1 MATAP
6 FHVSPELTAIAIAY
20 RNPVT
25 DYIADLVMPRTRPVG
40 KLEFSY
46 TVYDLSAFNRP
57 NTFVGRKGRPN
68 EVTMSSTTQTAA
80 IEDFGLD
87 DLIPMSDI
95 EQGRAIGRDIQAE
108 SVEYIMGLVKLDREC
123 RVAAAAQNAA
133 NFTNT
138 ATLSG
143 SNQWSHADS
152 KPLTA
157 LLEYLDT
164 PMMRPNTMI
173 LSAPVWSK
181 LRIHPQIVKAIYPI
195 SAEGAVTRQQ
205 LAALLELKNI
215 HIGASYVNSAKKGQD
230 ASLTRVWGNHCTLL
244 YLDPTAETSKG
255 VTWGMTVP
263 YGTAVA
269 GTIDEQ
275 GVGLRG
281 GVRVRAGESLKE
293 LVVSKGAG
301 MLLKNCI
308 A

>member
-1 MATAP
+1 MPTAP

-80 IEDFGLD
+80 IEDYGLD

-138 ATLSG
+138 VTLSG

-181 LRIHPQIVKAIYPI
+181 LRTHPQIVKAIYPI

-205 LAALLELKNI
+205 LADLLELKNI

-230 ASLTRVWGNHCTLL
+230 ASLTRVSG
-244 YLDPTAETSKG
+244 
-255 VTWGMTVP
+255 
-263 YGTAVA
+263 
-269 GTIDEQ
+269 
-275 GVGLRG
+275 
-281 GVRVRAGESLKE
+281 
-293 LVVSKGAG
+293 
-301 MLLKNCI
+301 
-308 A
+308 

>member
-181 LRIHPQIVKAIYPI
+181 LRTHPQIVKAIYPI

-205 LAALLELKNI
+205 LADLLTRCAGECCYLI
-215 HIGASYVNSAKKGQD
+215 RRHHIGITLQHEQIELVGIGRSKPVLVNSDIVRFVVHSNPFLQKA
-230 ASLTRVWGNHCTLL
+230 A
-244 YLDPTAETSKG
+244 
-255 VTWGMTVP
+255 
-263 YGTAVA
+263 
-269 GTIDEQ
+269 
-275 GVGLRG
+275 LR
-281 GVRVRAGESLKE
+281 RQR
-293 LVVSKGAG
+293 
-301 MLLKNCI
+301 
-308 A
+308 

>member
-1 MATAP
+1 
-6 FHVSPELTAIAIAY
+6 
-20 RNPVT
+20 
-25 DYIADLVMPRTRPVG
+25 
-40 KLEFSY
+40 
-46 TVYDLSAFNRP
+46 
-57 NTFVGRKGRPN
+57 
-68 EVTMSSTTQTAA
+68 
-80 IEDFGLD
+80 
-87 DLIPMSDI
+87 
-95 EQGRAIGRDIQAE
+95 
-108 SVEYIMGLVKLDREC
+108 
-123 RVAAAAQNAA
+123 
-133 NFTNT
+133 
-138 ATLSG
+138 
-143 SNQWSHADS
+143 
-152 KPLTA
+152 
-157 LLEYLDT
+157 
-164 PMMRPNTMI
+164 MMRPNTMI

-181 LRIHPQIVKAIYPI
+181 LRTHPQIVKAIYPI

-205 LAALLELKNI
+205 LADLLELKNI

>member
-68 EVTMSSTTQTAA
+68 EVTMSSTVQTAA

-87 DLIPMSDI
+87 DLIPISDI

-123 RVAAAAQNAA
+123 RVAAAAQNTA

-143 SNQWSHADS
+143 SDQWSHADS

-157 LLEYLDT
+157 LLGYLDT

-181 LRIHPQIVKAIYPI
+181 LRTHPQIVKAIYPI

-205 LAALLELKNI
+205 LADLLELKNI

-230 ASLTRVWGNHCTLL
+230 ASLTRVWGNHCSLL

-263 YGTAVA
+263 YSTAVA

>member
-157 LLEYLDT
+157 LLGYLDT

-181 LRIHPQIVKAIYPI
+181 LRTADREGHLSDFRRRGRHQTAACGSPRTEKHPYRR
-195 SAEGAVTRQQ
+195 ELRQQ
-205 LAALLELKNI
+205 RQKGTGRLAHPGL
-215 HIGASYVNSAKKGQD
+215 GQ
-230 ASLTRVWGNHCTLL
+230 SLH
-244 YLDPTAETSKG
+244 AF
-255 VTWGMTVP
+255 VP
-263 YGTAVA
+263 
-269 GTIDEQ
+269 
-275 GVGLRG
+275 
-281 GVRVRAGESLKE
+281 
-293 LVVSKGAG
+293 
-301 MLLKNCI
+301 
-308 A
+308 